1 MATKKKT
8 KLVEA
13 EPVEISSAEYSRE
26 GWKFY
31 VNDERVTEEEYIAI
45 MDEHLKWVK
54 AQEEL
59 AAAEAE
65 PEKKTKRKKR

>member
-1 MATKKKT
+1 MATKKNVKAPE
-8 KLVEA
+8 V

-65 PEKKTKRKKR
+65 PEKKTKRKKK